1 MTLCFSTPNCILPLY
16 ISLAVIILFFLLPF
30 SSLFQGHCRVK
41 SNLILKYVSIVTSVT
56 SVILSCDGCTDAHWF
71 FMHTH
76 QGAVLSVCIRHV
88 NHGVHPSLFLVT
100 WLIKS
105 VKTSNW
111 FIWLDSITLC
121 LVCYDMPWFPDIFV
135 NFKLW
140 HFLWNQ
146 LLLFLKKD
154 IQKTPPKQKKDI
166 CEVSSFLTLT
176 WKSSIS
182 LKCSHYTLII
192 PPLLHVLEL
201 AEQAN
206 VSFARLYILQR
217 AFFKNNFSIS

>member
-1 MTLCFSTPNCILPLY
+1 MTLCLSTPNCIIPPY
-16 ISLAVIILFFLLPF
+16 ISLAIIILFFLLPF
-30 SSLFQGHCRVK
+30 SSLLQGNCRVK
-41 SNLILKYVSIVTSVT
+41 SNLILKYITIVTSVT
-56 SVILSCDGCTDAHWF
+56 SVLLPCDGCTDAHWF
-71 FMHTH
+71 FMHAH

-88 NHGVHPSLFLVT
+88 NHRVHPSLFLVT

-154 IQKTPPKQKKDI
+154 I
-166 CEVSSFLTLT
+166 CEVSSFLTPS
-176 WKSSIS
+176 WKSSLS

-192 PPLLHVLEL
+192 PSLLRVR
-201 AEQAN
+201 
-206 VSFARLYILQR
+206 VSWTSKCFLC
-217 AFFKNNFSIS
+217 

>member
-154 IQKTPPKQKKDI
+154 IQNPPPKTKKGYLWSLQLFNPYLEILDLTQMLPLHFDHTSI
-166 CEVSSFLTLT
+166 TSCVRVSWTSKCFL
-176 WKSSIS
+176 
-182 LKCSHYTLII
+182 C
-192 PPLLHVLEL
+192 
-201 AEQAN
+201 
-206 VSFARLYILQR
+206 
-217 AFFKNNFSIS
+217 